1 MGALA
6 KNATLST
13 TDKEQIKVIPFS
25 SSKLEIGEGGQGI
38 VYKVAFRNG
47 EYALKWYSHG
57 VGKDSKAFY
66 ENLKYNVKNGTPA
79 NTFLWPLAVT
89 NIDANGCF
97 GYVMNLRPKEFVDF
111 PKILNA
117 KANFASIDAII
128 NAALKICASF
138 KVLHGNGLSY
148 QDLNDGNFFIN
159 TTTGDVLICDNDNVT
174 SNTNNLGIKGKFG
187 YMAPEIVCPDNTN
200 LPDKYSDRF
209 SLAIVLFLLLFR
221 DHPLKGLRDD
231 GDDISGESD
240 LNLFCYTPIFIFDPK
255 DASNRPKPGI
265 HVNAQ
270 KFWDFYPPFIKEAF
284 IKSFDKKVMKA
295 NGEDKEDRL
304 RESEWCKE
312 FIWLKNS
319 LMICPE
325 CKQETFFP
333 MKHKTGV
340 CLRCKKEIHR
350 PPVLVLIKKRE
361 ITIPL
366 YENAKIYIHEV
377 NEQESDYTPENIT
390 KVIGVVVR
398 NKKDPNIY
406 GIKNLSDFPWYRRT
420 PGGKDITCN
429 PGDGVVIAENNTIK
443 FGTFTEWVI
452 EY

>member
-1 MGALA
+1 MGVLS
-6 KNATLST
+6 KNATLLT
-13 TDKEQIKVIPFS
+13 TDGEQIKIIPFS

-57 VGKDSKAFY
+57 VGKDSKSFY
-66 ENLKYNVKNGTPA
+66 DNLIHNVQNGAPA

-89 NIDANGCF
+89 KIDQNGCF
-97 GYVMNLRPKEFVDF
+97 GYVMNLRPKDFVDF

-117 KANFASIDAII
+117 KVNFTSIYAII
-128 NAALKICASF
+128 NAALKICCSF
-138 KVLHGNGLSY
+138 KVLHSSGLSY

-159 TTTGDVLICDNDNVT
+159 PTTGDVLICDNDNVT

-187 YMAPEIVCPDNTN
+187 YMAPEIVCPDSAN

-209 SLAIVLFLLLFR
+209 SLAVVLFLLLFR

-231 GDDISGESD
+231 GDDISGKSD
-240 LNLFCYTPIFIFDPK
+240 LNLFCYNPIFIFDPK

-265 HVNAQ
+265 HLNAQ
-270 KFWDFYPPFIKEAF
+270 KFWDFYPPFIREVF
-284 IKSFDKKVMKA
+284 IKAFDKSIMKA
-295 NGEDKEDRL
+295 SGEDKEERL
-304 RESEWCKE
+304 RETVWCEE
-312 FIWLKNS
+312 FIHLKNS

-333 MKHKTGV
+333 MKHKEGS
-340 CLRCKKEIHR
+340 CLRCKKRIHR
-350 PPVLVLIKKRE
+350 PPVLVLIKNRK

-366 YENAKIYIHEV
+366 YENAKIYAHEV
-377 NEQESDYTPENIT
+377 VDLQTDLTPENIT
-390 KVIGVVVR
+390 EVVGVVVR
-398 NKKDPNIY
+398 NKENPSLY
-406 GIKNLSDFPWYRRT
+406 GIKNLSKFTWYRRS
-420 PGGKDITCN
+420 PGGKDFTCL
-429 PGDGVVIAENNTIK
+429 PGSGVVIAKDNTIK
-443 FGTFTEWVI
+443 FGTSTEWVI

>member
-138 KVLHGNGLSY
+138 KVLHGNGFSYGELS
-148 QDLNDGNFFIN
+148 
-159 TTTGDVLICDNDNVT
+159 
-174 SNTNNLGIKGKFG
+174 
-187 YMAPEIVCPDNTN
+187 
-200 LPDKYSDRF
+200 
-209 SLAIVLFLLLFR
+209 
-221 DHPLKGLRDD
+221 
-231 GDDISGESD
+231 
-240 LNLFCYTPIFIFDPK
+240 
-255 DASNRPKPGI
+255 
-265 HVNAQ
+265 
-270 KFWDFYPPFIKEAF
+270 
-284 IKSFDKKVMKA
+284 
-295 NGEDKEDRL
+295 
-304 RESEWCKE
+304 
-312 FIWLKNS
+312 
-319 LMICPE
+319 
-325 CKQETFFP
+325 
-333 MKHKTGV
+333 
-340 CLRCKKEIHR
+340 
-350 PPVLVLIKKRE
+350 
-361 ITIPL
+361 
-366 YENAKIYIHEV
+366 
-377 NEQESDYTPENIT
+377 
-390 KVIGVVVR
+390 
-398 NKKDPNIY
+398 
-406 GIKNLSDFPWYRRT
+406 
-420 PGGKDITCN
+420 
-429 PGDGVVIAENNTIK
+429 
-443 FGTFTEWVI
+443 
-452 EY
+452 

>member
-1 MGALA
+1 
-6 KNATLST
+6 
-13 TDKEQIKVIPFS
+13 
-25 SSKLEIGEGGQGI
+25 
-38 VYKVAFRNG
+38 
-47 EYALKWYSHG
+47 
-57 VGKDSKAFY
+57 
-66 ENLKYNVKNGTPA
+66 
-79 NTFLWPLAVT
+79 
-89 NIDANGCF
+89 
-97 GYVMNLRPKEFVDF
+97 
-111 PKILNA
+111 
-117 KANFASIDAII
+117 
-128 NAALKICASF
+128 
-138 KVLHGNGLSY
+138 
-148 QDLNDGNFFIN
+148 
-159 TTTGDVLICDNDNVT
+159 
-174 SNTNNLGIKGKFG
+174 
-187 YMAPEIVCPDNTN
+187 MAPEIVCPDNTN

-240 LNLFCYTPIFIFDPK
+240 LNLFCYNPIFIFDPK

-295 NGEDKEDRL
+295 NGEDKEERL

-443 FGTFTEWVI
+443 FGTLSEWVI